1 MPAATNK
8 TDLLAVFDKDLA
20 KLRKTLDG
28 VDEKNAY
35 LSAPDDDT
43 TIKGV
48 IAHRTHWMGMFHGWY
63 EDGVAER
70 EVHVPA
76 KGYKWNQL
84 KEYNAALYAL
94 GNETP
99 WEELLS
105 AFEAACD
112 KLRRF
117 VETQDDALLYTSCVF
132 SWTGKWTLGRFAEA
146 SGPSHF
152 RSANTY
158 IRKALR
164 SARRG

>member
-20 KLRKTLDG
+20 KLYKTLDG
-28 VDEKNAY
+28 IDETRSG
-35 LSAPDDDT
+35 LSTPDDET

-48 IAHRTHWMGMFHGWY
+48 IAHRTHWMGMFHTWY
-63 EDGVAER
+63 EGGLAGR

-84 KEYNAALYAL
+84 KVYNSTLYAK
-94 GNETP
+94 GDATP
-99 WEELLS
+99 WVELLS
-105 AFEAACD
+105 DFETACA
-112 KLRRF
+112 KLRHF
-117 VETQDDALLYTSCVF
+117 IEAQSDADLYTPGAF
-132 SWTGKWTLGRFAEA
+132 AWTGKWTLGRFAEA

-164 SARRG
+164 SSR

>member
-8 TDLLAVFDKDLA
+8 PELLATFDKDLA

-28 VDEKNAY
+28 VDEEHAS
-35 LSAPDDDT
+35 LSAPDDGT

-48 IAHRTHWMGMFHGWY
+48 VAHRTHWMSMFHQWY
-63 EDGVAER
+63 EDGVAGR

-84 KEYNAALYAL
+84 KEYNAPLYAK
-94 GNETP
+94 GNAMDWDNLRSE
-99 WEELLS
+99 
-105 AFEAACD
+105 FDVACD
-112 KLRRF
+112 TLRAF
-117 VETQDDALLYTSCVF
+117 IAEHDEGDLYKAAAHA
-132 SWTGKWTLGRFAEA
+132 WTGKWTLGRFAEA

-158 IRKALR
+158 IRKVLR
-164 SARRG
+164 AASTT

>member
-1 MPAATNK
+1 MPAATDK
-8 TDLLAVFDKDLA
+8 SDLLTIFDRDLA
-20 KLRKTLDG
+20 NLFKTLDG
-28 VDEKNAY
+28 VDEAKAA

-48 IAHRTHWMGMFHGWY
+48 IAHRTHWIGMFFGWY
-63 EDGVAER
+63 EDGVADR

-84 KEYNAALYAL
+84 KEYNAPLYAK
-94 GNETP
+94 GNKTP
-99 WEELLS
+99 WKELLS
-105 AFEAACD
+105 DFEAACK

-117 VETQDDALLYTSCVF
+117 IEVQQDDTLYTSGAYA
-132 SWTGKWTLGRFAEA
+132 WTGKWTLGRFAEA

-164 SARRG
+164 SAE

>member
-8 TDLLAVFDKDLA
+8 TDLIAVFDRDLA
-20 KLRKTLDG
+20 KLSKTLDR
-28 VDEKNAY
+28 VDEEQSI
-35 LSAPDDDT
+35 LSTSDDDT

-48 IAHRTHWMGMFHGWY
+48 IAHRTHWIGMFLGWY
-63 EDGVAER
+63 EDGVAGR

-84 KEYNAALYAL
+84 KEYNAPLYAR

-99 WEELLS
+99 WADLLS
-105 AFEAACD
+105 EFRAACD
-112 KLRRF
+112 KLRSF
-117 VETQDDALLYTSCVF
+117 IEAQDDASLYGSGTHR
-132 SWTGKWTLGRFAEA
+132 WTGKWTLGRFAEA

-164 SARRG
+164 NAK

>member
-28 VDEKNAY
+28 VDEEKSS
-35 LSAPDDDT
+35 LSTPDDDT

-48 IAHRTHWMGMFHGWY
+48 VAHRTHWMGLFHGWY
-63 EDGVAER
+63 EDGVAGR

-84 KEYNAALYAL
+84 KEYNAPLYAK

-99 WEELLS
+99 WMDLLS
-105 AFEAACD
+105 EFDAASD

-117 VETQDDALLYTSCVF
+117 IEAHDEALLYTSGTNP
-132 SWTGKWTLGRFAEA
+132 WTGKWTLGRFAEA

-164 SARRG
+164 GAN